1 MSSLEAR
8 LLLVDRV
15 EGSNGR
21 LGPDDESTNVTT
33 RGELEEV
40 EGLDG
45 AGLDTGDVLESP
57 DDTLVLGVN
66 DEGTPP
72 LPVPPVPHLTL
83 TGPDLPR
90 VGNLGDVGVGSD
102 SLEELD
108 GSLGLLGGLD
118 GRREDEGDLL
128 DLLDPVA
135 SGEDK
140 GGESRG
146 SEGRSNGVSSLV
158 LVHLDVPL
166 PPGLGRGEHST
177 TSAHVTERGLAGS
190 LGTTTANTGDT
201 RNGTTGTPRLGRGL
215 VTGILSNGVSLSTVL
230 GDRLCYFSV
239 VRDVARFAPS
249 CVSSKNSLWTCWTTS
264 SLMGA
269 VKTAGRGREPEAS
282 PVADQTVTVG
292 RAAIL
297 MFWSVGHLTDGRA
310 RNQVTLAIFPTA
322 APGIIPGVSTAS
334 CGGHRVSRSGGPH
347 GGAVA
352 SAAARLRV
360 MPCVSF
366 RCYCTLT
373 RILYPGQ
380 LSPNAQGRTIPA
392 SNTQT
397 HSHAT
402 HPLGA
407 QSTSLR
413 LRFSTP
419 TQRFSRSNTPRRR
432 RAPALQGHQHG
443 AQKTLRREATGAC
456 GSTYRGR

>member
-1 MSSLEAR
+1 MLISQIQSRNTSSLEAR

-108 GSLGLLGGLD
+108 GSLGLLSGLD

-215 VTGILSNGVSLSTVL
+215 VTGVLSNGVSLSTVL

-310 RNQVTLAIFPTA
+310 RNQ
-322 APGIIPGVSTAS
+322 
-334 CGGHRVSRSGGPH
+334 
-347 GGAVA
+347 
-352 SAAARLRV
+352 
-360 MPCVSF
+360 
-366 RCYCTLT
+366 
-373 RILYPGQ
+373 
-380 LSPNAQGRTIPA
+380 
-392 SNTQT
+392 
-397 HSHAT
+397 
-402 HPLGA
+402 
-407 QSTSLR
+407 
-413 LRFSTP
+413 
-419 TQRFSRSNTPRRR
+419 
-432 RAPALQGHQHG
+432 
-443 AQKTLRREATGAC
+443 E
-456 GSTYRGR
+456 

>member
-1 MSSLEAR
+1 MQKRTLLDGLTGGSDDRLDLVRVDETGDVSSRDLGGREADKNCQFDNMAVSRTNKNPLEAR

-15 EGSNGR
+15 EGGNGR

-40 EGLDG
+40 EGLNG

-57 DDTLVLGVN
+57 DDTLVLGVD

-108 GSLGLLGGLD
+108 SSLGLVGGLD

-140 GGESRG
+140 RGKSRG

-177 TSAHVTERGLAGS
+177 TSAHVTESGLARS

-201 RNGTTGTPRLGRGL
+201 GNGTTGTPRLGRGL
-215 VTGILSNGVSLSTVL
+215 VTGVLSNGVSLSTVL
-230 GDRLCYFSV
+230 GDRLCFFFFMWSETLPV
-239 VRDVARFAPS
+239 LPS
-249 CVSSKNSLWTCWTTS
+249 PTS
-264 SLMGA
+264 PRVTHCGP
-269 VKTAGRGREPEAS
+269 AGRRQA
-282 PVADQTVTVG
+282 
-292 RAAIL
+292 
-297 MFWSVGHLTDGRA
+297 
-310 RNQVTLAIFPTA
+310 
-322 APGIIPGVSTAS
+322 
-334 CGGHRVSRSGGPH
+334 
-347 GGAVA
+347 
-352 SAAARLRV
+352 
-360 MPCVSF
+360 
-366 RCYCTLT
+366 
-373 RILYPGQ
+373 
-380 LSPNAQGRTIPA
+380 
-392 SNTQT
+392 
-397 HSHAT
+397 
-402 HPLGA
+402 
-407 QSTSLR
+407 
-413 LRFSTP
+413 
-419 TQRFSRSNTPRRR
+419 
-432 RAPALQGHQHG
+432 
-443 AQKTLRREATGAC
+443 
-456 GSTYRGR
+456 

>member
-1 MSSLEAR
+1 MQKRTLLDGLTGGSDDRLDLVRVDETGDVSSRDLGGREADKNCQFDNMAVSRTNKNPLEAR

-15 EGSNGR
+15 EGGNGR

-40 EGLDG
+40 EGLNG

-57 DDTLVLGVN
+57 DDTLVLGVD

-108 GSLGLLGGLD
+108 SSLGLVGGLD

-140 GGESRG
+140 RGESRG

-177 TSAHVTERGLAGS
+177 TSAHVTESGLARS

-201 RNGTTGTPRLGRGL
+201 GNGTTGTPRLGRGL
-215 VTGILSNGVSLSTVL
+215 VTGVLSNGVSLSTVL
-230 GDRLCYFSV
+230 GDRLCFFFHV
-239 VRDVARFAPS
+239 VRDIARFALS
-249 CVSSKNSLWTCWTTS
+249 YISSSDSLWTCWTTS

-269 VKTAGRGREPEAS
+269 VKTAGRGREPEDS

-297 MFWSVGHLTDGRA
+297 MFCGVEHLTDEEEREIHTLSNFPY
-310 RNQVTLAIFPTA
+310 RRTRRYIRRFDQVYVAMKGCPDLCCATW
-322 APGIIPGVSTAS
+322 PGGGLRSCRCYAS
-334 CGGHRVSRSGGPH
+334 WRTRLCPFRLSLLCGGN
-347 GGAVA
+347 
-352 SAAARLRV
+352 
-360 MPCVSF
+360 
-366 RCYCTLT
+366 Y
-373 RILYPGQ
+373 Y
-380 LSPNAQGRTIPA
+380 
-392 SNTQT
+392 
-397 HSHAT
+397 SH
-402 HPLGA
+402 PI
-407 QSTSLR
+407 S
-413 LRFSTP
+413 
-419 TQRFSRSNTPRRR
+419 
-432 RAPALQGHQHG
+432 
-443 AQKTLRREATGAC
+443 
-456 GSTYRGR
+456 

>member
-1 MSSLEAR
+1 MENLEELLASRAGNRLLDGTLGLSLGSEELLSAEGLGVRVESEEDSLVSERVLLLGEGPLLDGLTGGSDDRLDLVRVDETGDVGSRDLGGGEVEAR

-108 GSLGLLGGLD
+108 GSLGLLSGLD

-230 GDRLCYFSV
+230 GDRLV
-239 VRDVARFAPS
+239 DLLDDVEPDGGGEDGGEGERARGLAGGRPDGDGG
-249 CVSSKNSLWTCWTTS
+249 TS
-264 SLMGA
+264 SHF
-269 VKTAGRGREPEAS
+269 EI
-282 PVADQTVTVG
+282 G
-292 RAAIL
+292 RAH
-297 MFWSVGHLTDGRA
+297 V
-310 RNQVTLAIFPTA
+310 
-322 APGIIPGVSTAS
+322 
-334 CGGHRVSRSGGPH
+334 
-347 GGAVA
+347 
-352 SAAARLRV
+352 
-360 MPCVSF
+360 
-366 RCYCTLT
+366 
-373 RILYPGQ
+373 
-380 LSPNAQGRTIPA
+380 
-392 SNTQT
+392 
-397 HSHAT
+397 
-402 HPLGA
+402 
-407 QSTSLR
+407 
-413 LRFSTP
+413 
-419 TQRFSRSNTPRRR
+419 
-432 RAPALQGHQHG
+432 
-443 AQKTLRREATGAC
+443 
-456 GSTYRGR
+456 

>member
-1 MSSLEAR
+1 MENLEELLASRAGNRLLDGTLGLSLGREELLSAEGLGVRVESEEDSLVSERVLLLGEGPWITKRSQKKSKRRWEKKKKRTLLDGLTGGSDDRLDLVRVDETGDVGSRDLGGGEANCQFVSLLISQIQSRNTSSLEAR

-45 AGLDTGDVLESP
+45 AGLDTGNVLESP

-215 VTGILSNGVSLSTVL
+215 VTGVLSNGVSLSTVL

-249 CVSSKNSLWTCWTTS
+249 CVSSENSLWTCWTTS

-310 RNQVTLAIFPTA
+310 RNQ
-322 APGIIPGVSTAS
+322 
-334 CGGHRVSRSGGPH
+334 
-347 GGAVA
+347 
-352 SAAARLRV
+352 
-360 MPCVSF
+360 
-366 RCYCTLT
+366 
-373 RILYPGQ
+373 
-380 LSPNAQGRTIPA
+380 
-392 SNTQT
+392 
-397 HSHAT
+397 
-402 HPLGA
+402 
-407 QSTSLR
+407 
-413 LRFSTP
+413 
-419 TQRFSRSNTPRRR
+419 
-432 RAPALQGHQHG
+432 
-443 AQKTLRREATGAC
+443 E
-456 GSTYRGR
+456 

>member
-1 MSSLEAR
+1 MENLEELLASRAGNRLLDGTLGLSLGSEELLSAEGLGVRVESEEDSLVSERVLLLGEGPLLDGLTGGSDDRLDLVRVDETGDVGSRDLGGGEVEAR

-108 GSLGLLGGLD
+108 GSLGLLSGLD

-230 GDRLCYFSV
+230 GDRLV
-239 VRDVARFAPS
+239 DLLDDVEPDGGGEDGGEGERARGLAGGRPDGDGG
-249 CVSSKNSLWTCWTTS
+249 TS
-264 SLMGA
+264 SHFDVLECR
-269 VKTAGRGREPEAS
+269 T
-282 PVADQTVTVG
+282 
-292 RAAIL
+292 L
-297 MFWSVGHLTDGRA
+297 DGWE
-310 RNQVTLAIFPTA
+310 
-322 APGIIPGVSTAS
+322 
-334 CGGHRVSRSGGPH
+334 
-347 GGAVA
+347 
-352 SAAARLRV
+352 
-360 MPCVSF
+360 
-366 RCYCTLT
+366 
-373 RILYPGQ
+373 
-380 LSPNAQGRTIPA
+380 
-392 SNTQT
+392 
-397 HSHAT
+397 
-402 HPLGA
+402 
-407 QSTSLR
+407 
-413 LRFSTP
+413 
-419 TQRFSRSNTPRRR
+419 RR
-432 RAPALQGHQHG
+432 
-443 AQKTLRREATGAC
+443 
-456 GSTYRGR
+456 

>member
-1 MSSLEAR
+1 MAVSRTNKNPLEAR

-15 EGSNGR
+15 EGGNGR

-40 EGLDG
+40 EGLNG

-57 DDTLVLGVN
+57 DDTLVLGVD

-108 GSLGLLGGLD
+108 GSLGLVGGLD

-140 GGESRG
+140 RGESRG

-166 PPGLGRGEHST
+166 PPGLGGSEHST
-177 TSAHVTERGLAGS
+177 TSAHVTESGLARS

-201 RNGTTGTPRLGRGL
+201 GNGTTGTPRLGRGL
-215 VTGILSNGVSLSTVL
+215 VTGVLSNGVSLSTVL
-230 GDRLCYFSV
+230 GDRLCFFFNV
-239 VRDVARFAPS
+239 VRDIARFALS
-249 CVSSKNSLWTCWTTS
+249 YISSSDSLWTCWTTS

-269 VKTAGRGREPEAS
+269 VKTAGRGREPEDS

-297 MFWSVGHLTDGRA
+297 MFCGVEHLTDEEEREIHNA
-310 RNQVTLAIFPTA
+310 FQFSLQTHPALSPAFRS
-322 APGIIPGVSTAS
+322 GV
-334 CGGHRVSRSGGPH
+334 CGEETMSRSVLRPH
-347 GGAVA
+347 GMAVM
-352 SAAARLRV
+352 SAVRLLATRHGEHV
-360 MPCVSF
+360 FVLFVYLCCAVV
-366 RCYCTLT
+366 TIT
-373 RILYPGQ
+373 RILYLDQ
-380 LSPNAQGRTIPA
+380 LSPDAQGHTIPS

-397 HSHAT
+397 HSHTT
-402 HPLGA
+402 HALGE
-407 QSTSLR
+407 QSASLI
-413 LRFSTP
+413 LRFGTP
-419 TQRFSRSNTPRRR
+419 TQRSSRINTTRRR
-432 RAPALQGHQHG
+432 RAPAL
-443 AQKTLRREATGAC
+443 
-456 GSTYRGR
+456 

>member
-1 MSSLEAR
+1 MQKRTLLDGLTGGSDDRLDLVRVDETGDVSSRDLGGREADKNCQFDNMAVSRTNKNPLEAR

-15 EGSNGR
+15 EGGNGR

-40 EGLDG
+40 EGLNG

-57 DDTLVLGVN
+57 DDTLVLGVH

-108 GSLGLLGGLD
+108 SSLGLVGGLD

-140 GGESRG
+140 RGESRG

-177 TSAHVTERGLAGS
+177 TSAHVTESGLARS

-201 RNGTTGTPRLGRGL
+201 GNGTTGTPRLGRGL
-215 VTGILSNGVSLSTVL
+215 VTGVLSNGVSLSTVL
-230 GDRLCYFSV
+230 GDRLCF
-239 VRDVARFAPS
+239 F
-249 CVSSKNSLWTCWTTS
+249 
-264 SLMGA
+264 
-269 VKTAGRGREPEAS
+269 
-282 PVADQTVTVG
+282 
-292 RAAIL
+292 
-297 MFWSVGHLTDGRA
+297 F
-310 RNQVTLAIFPTA
+310 
-322 APGIIPGVSTAS
+322 S
-334 CGGHRVSRSGGPH
+334 CGQRHCPF
-347 GGAVA
+347 
-352 SAAARLRV
+352 
-360 MPCVSF
+360 C
-366 RCYCTLT
+366 
-373 RILYPGQ
+373 
-380 LSPNAQGRTIPA
+380 
-392 SNTQT
+392 
-397 HSHAT
+397 
-402 HPLGA
+402 PL
-407 QSTSLR
+407 LH
-413 LRFSTP
+413 L
-419 TQRFSRSNTPRRR
+419 
-432 RAPALQGHQHG
+432 L
-443 AQKTLRREATGAC
+443 E
-456 GSTYRGR
+456 